1 MKSREHVIFD
11 IGEEKFKY
19 LQREDKNKNYKVDII
34 DLNKRLNETK
44 KKNLYSNIKII
55 SASLLCLVII
65 TMISLKV

>member
-34 DLNKRLNETK
+34 DLNARLNQTK
-44 KKNLYSNIKII
+44 KKNFYSNIKII